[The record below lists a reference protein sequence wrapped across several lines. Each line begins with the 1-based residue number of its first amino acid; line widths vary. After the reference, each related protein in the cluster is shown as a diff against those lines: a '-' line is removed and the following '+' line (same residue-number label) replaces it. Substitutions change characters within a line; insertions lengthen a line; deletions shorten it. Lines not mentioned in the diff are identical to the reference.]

1 MRLESYP
8 DLKSASQV
16 HLQLALKYLDE
27 GRGLIGKDPTQASEK
42 LYKAAEEA
50 VKALTAYF
58 NLSNILSSVEKR
70 GRWTVTELEKAV
82 EAISEKLGAWFR
94 GSWDTA
100 WTLHVWGFHEAK
112 FDSKAV
118 EIRLP
123 DIERIVIETQK
134 NMKKRGSY
142 PIFTSSLLYG
152 VS

>member
-1 MRLESYP
+1 MPLESYP

-27 GRGLIGKDPTQASEK
+27 GRSLIGKDPTQASGK

-82 EAISEKLGAWFR
+82 ETISEKLGAWFR

-134 NMKKRGSY
+134 NMKEER
-142 PIFTSSLLYG
+142 
-152 VS
+152 